1 MQTNLKRALFAVVL
15 IALSSCASLDTEM
28 TKYKGRKIDDVV
40 QKLGYPEDKREILG
54 KTIYKFVSGSKYG
67 NHCDL
72 DVIVDANNVITSAQ
86 WNGTNSGC
94 EKMAMRLQ

>member
-1 MQTNLKRALFAVVL
+1 MQTSLKRIVYAVALV
-15 IALSSCASLDTEM
+15 ALSSCANLNTEIS
-28 TKYKGRKIDDVV
+28 KFKGRKIEDVV

-72 DVIVDANNVITSAQ
+72 DVIVDSNDVITSAQ
-86 WNGTNSGC
+86 WNGTNGGC